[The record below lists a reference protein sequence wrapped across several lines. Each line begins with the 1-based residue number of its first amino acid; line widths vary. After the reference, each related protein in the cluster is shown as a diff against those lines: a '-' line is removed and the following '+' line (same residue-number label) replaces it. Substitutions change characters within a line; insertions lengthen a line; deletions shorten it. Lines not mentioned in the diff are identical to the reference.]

1 MTAMPHVKPF
11 EVTPEM
17 MKEIDSEVDK
27 ALHATNGLLTER
39 GTTHGDFG
47 ENAYISQTLKHLF
60 RECAGWDIMTV
71 VEREAMDMIALK
83 FSRILSGKPHER
95 QHWEDVVGYAK
106 LALDRCPG

>member
-1 MTAMPHVKPF
+1 
-11 EVTPEM
+11 M
-17 MKEIDSEVDK
+17 MKEIDTELDK
-27 ALHATNGLLTER
+27 AMRAPEALLTER
-39 GTTHGDFG
+39 GQTHGDFG
-47 ENAYISQTLKHLF
+47 ENAYISQTLKHVF
-60 RECAGWDIMTV
+60 RACEGWENMTN